1 MKRSAVVIALAMA
14 PIALS
19 VCIGV
24 AFGTPGSNA
33 VSVYPARGSV
43 GSATEPLV
51 LGTPKAVTVAK
62 TVRVKTK
69 KGTVKV
75 RVKVQVPG
83 IQPHITCGA
92 TACDIVFQ
100 VLTIQ
105 PGGFTGWHTHP
116 GPTLVAVAGGE

>member
-1 MKRSAVVIALAMA
+1 MKRSTVVIALAMA

-51 LGTPKAVTVAK
+51 LGTPKAVTVTR

-69 KGTVKV
+69 SRLHGGQAGCTPAGLDGYAAFVGHKHVLV
-75 RVKVQVPG
+75 RDPR
-83 IQPHITCGA
+83 
-92 TACDIVFQ
+92 
-100 VLTIQ
+100 
-105 PGGFTGWHTHP
+105 
-116 GPTLVAVAGGE
+116 AGEIHADDLPRGDF